1 MGRKVALNYA
11 NKNVYFTILAF
22 IVLFILLFA
31 AKVYSYLLFHT
42 SAELFSVVIAVC
54 VFVFAWNTRKIGN
67 NSYFSFIGISF
78 LFVGIIDLVH
88 TLAYKG
94 MFIFPSFDANTPT
107 QLWIAGRYLLAIPF
121 LIAPI
126 FIARKFNEKLM
137 LLLYFLVTLLILL
150 SVFYWKS
157 FPVSYIE
164 GVGLTPF
171 KKVSEYIIS
180 LIFLTSIIILKFFK
194 DKFDKTVYLLLT
206 LSLAINIISELL
218 FTLYIG
224 VYDVSNMLGHYGKIL
239 SYYLAYKAII
249 EVGLTKPFN
258 LMFLELKQ
266 NEQRKDDFL
275 RIVSHELKTPITT
288 IKGYSQFLA
297 SQLKKSKNSKHS
309 YYVSQITAQA
319 DKMNSLIDDFL
330 NTTKI
335 ESGQMTFKTREFDLH
350 ELTSEVVDEIQRL
363 QKNQRIKLKSK
374 ANIKVF
380 GDRQRIGQVL
390 SNLIYNAIKYSPE
403 DKKIKIQV
411 MPNTRNVIVSV
422 EDSGI
427 GIPKNKQQNI
437 FSKYYRTEKGQ
448 QKADGLGLGLYIS
461 KEIIKHHKGKIWVE
475 SEEGKGS
482 KFSFTL
488 PLR

>member
-1 MGRKVALNYA
+1 
-11 NKNVYFTILAF
+11 
-22 IVLFILLFA
+22 
-31 AKVYSYLLFHT
+31 
-42 SAELFSVVIAVC
+42 
-54 VFVFAWNTRKIGN
+54 
-67 NSYFSFIGISF
+67 
-78 LFVGIIDLVH
+78 
-88 TLAYKG
+88 
-94 MFIFPSFDANTPT
+94 MF
-107 QLWIAGRYLLAIPF
+107 
-121 LIAPI
+121 
-126 FIARKFNEKLM
+126 
-137 LLLYFLVTLLILL
+137 
-150 SVFYWKS
+150 
-157 FPVSYIE
+157 
-164 GVGLTPF
+164 
-171 KKVSEYIIS
+171 
-180 LIFLTSIIILKFFK
+180 
-194 DKFDKTVYLLLT
+194 
-206 LSLAINIISELL
+206 
-218 FTLYIG
+218 
-224 VYDVSNMLGHYGKIL
+224 
-239 SYYLAYKAII
+239 
-249 EVGLTKPFN
+249 
-258 LMFLELKQ
+258 
-266 NEQRKDDFL
+266 
-275 RIVSHELKTPITT
+275 RI
-288 IKGYSQFLA
+288 
-297 SQLKKSKNSKHS
+297 
-309 YYVSQITAQA
+309 
-319 DKMNSLIDDFL
+319 
-330 NTTKI
+330 
-335 ESGQMTFKTREFDLH
+335 FKTREFDLH